1 MNSNQREKV
10 VRHSKRFPVALGARL
25 RRLWLL
31 VILICLCWGSVGQ
44 AQKLETQDVKTNLTP
59 GAVLMDDIQV
69 PAEFAF
75 SPQFTYTSKLWTD
88 GEVPYVFDDN
98 VNEYGRNAMFAA
110 MLEWEKVAGVDF
122 RPAQDYDANY
132 VHIQNSNA
140 NNSFVGMRG
149 GMQIIN
155 IVSWDDKFIIVHE
168 LGHCL
173 GLWHEQSRPD
183 RDTYV
188 EIIYGNIQ
196 AGKEGNFAIKN
207 DAYSNGPYDFDSIM
221 HYNQCTFSTGC
232 DPGKTCKC
240 APGTEAILVREPYR
254 AEWQNKIGQRSRL
267 SSLDR
272 NVMATLYPIPVYVDG
287 SYTGSVEKGTSTQP
301 FKSFVAGAKAVAPDG
316 RVIVRPGS
324 YAAAGSYNKPM
335 TIKAPQGGVTLGNQ

>member
-1 MNSNQREKV
+1 M
-10 VRHSKRFPVALGARL
+10 RHRKRFQVALSERL

-31 VILICLCWGSVGQ
+31 VILLSLCWGSVGQ
-44 AQKLETQDVKTNLTP
+44 AQKLETQDVKTNLTQ

-69 PAEFAF
+69 PAGFAF
-75 SPQFTYTSKLWTD
+75 SPQFTYTTNLWTD
-88 GEVPYVFDDN
+88 GEVPYVFDAN
-98 VNEYGRNAMFAA
+98 VNEYGQNAMLAA
-110 MLEWEKVAGVDF
+110 MAEWEKVAGVDF

-132 VHIQNSNA
+132 VHIQDSNA
-140 NNSFVGMRG
+140 NNSWVGMKG

-183 RDTYV
+183 RDAYV
-188 EIIYGNIQ
+188 EIIFSNIQ

-221 HYNQCTFSTGC
+221 HYNKCTFSTGC
-232 DPGKTCKC
+232 SAGKTCKC
-240 APGTEAILVREPYR
+240 APGTETILVREPYR

-287 SYTGSVEKGTSTQP
+287 SYTGSVEKGTATQP
-301 FKSFVAGAKAVAPDG
+301 FKSFVAGANAVAPDG

-335 TIKAPQGGVTLGNQ
+335 TIKAPQG